1 MSMRRT
7 YSRVQSFPSPESDT
21 LSPLSNQFDQS
32 CVPKLENLHQLQGS
46 LISAE
51 CLSKILDAAIVAQK
65 LGMRLAMDAI
75 SPTTGSKSDWKFIS
89 CYLDSSVL
97 LLDACNNIQLRL
109 DSIRS
114 CLGSIPIG
122 LHYLEGE
129 HEPSGVVLQ
138 RVVESLDFSRFRDK
152 QHCTKIEK
160 SMSRM
165 RTFGKKLSGHT
176 LAYKDTGDIIS
187 PELYKALTSSWA
199 MAVLAIRVLTYATS
213 FRPLTN
219 QCAQPPKDE
228 RWAMLLNELSN
239 KMKVSPKKANDIASM
254 EELARTEVAA
264 QALLKLISSWQKGAN
279 SSLRRMAV
287 KAVAGELRRRK
298 DELDK
303 ALPLLEENIGEFYKQ
318 IVVLRINM
326 LGLLSKAQR
335 EDVFAMVEPFS
346 SEENQMDTN
355 RKQLRSGVAW
365 DIVKRKKI
373 GRSCSLGRIRPHC
386 IGLIKGKILK
396 LSSVN
401 I

>member
-1 MSMRRT
+1 MRRT

-32 CVPKLENLHQLQGS
+32 KLENLHQLQGS
-46 LISAE
+46 LVSAE

-65 LGMRLAMDAI
+65 LGMKLAMEAI
-75 SPTTGSKSDWKFIS
+75 SPTTGSNSDWKFIN

-122 LHYLEGE
+122 LHYLEGD

-138 RVVESLDFSRFRDK
+138 RVVASLDFSRFREK
-152 QHCTKIEK
+152 NHNAKIEK
-160 SMSRM
+160 SISRM
-165 RTFGKKLSGHT
+165 RTFGKKL
-176 LAYKDTGDIIS
+176 AYKDTGDIVS
-187 PELYKALTSSWA
+187 PELYRALTSSWA
-199 MAVLAIRVLTYATS
+199 MAVLAIRVLSYATS
-213 FRPLTN
+213 FRLLTN
-219 QCAQPPKDE
+219 QSAQPPKDE
-228 RWAMLLNELSN
+228 RWAVLLNELSN
-239 KMKVSPKKANDIASM
+239 KIKVSPKKANDIASM
-254 EELARTEVAA
+254 EELARTEIAA
-264 QALLKLISSWQKGAN
+264 QALLKLVSSWKKGGD

-298 DELDK
+298 DELEN
-303 ALPLLEENIGEFYKQ
+303 ALPVLEENIGEFYKQ
-318 IVVLRINM
+318 IVALRINM

-335 EDVFAMVEPFS
+335 EDVFALMVEPFS

-355 RKQLRSGVAW
+355 PKQFQSGGAW
-365 DIVKRKKI
+365 GVVKRKKI
-373 GRSCSLGRIRPHC
+373 GRACSLGRIRPHC

-396 LSSVN
+396 LSSLN

>member
-1 MSMRRT
+1 M
-7 YSRVQSFPSPESDT
+7 QSFPSPESDT
-21 LSPLSNQFDQS
+21 LTPLSNQFDQS
-32 CVPKLENLHQLQGS
+32 KLENLHQLQGS
-46 LISAE
+46 LVSAE

-65 LGMRLAMDAI
+65 LGMKLAMEAI
-75 SPTTGSKSDWKFIS
+75 SPSTGSNSDWKFIN
-89 CYLDSSVL
+89 CYLDSSVM

-114 CLGSIPIG
+114 CLISIPIG

-129 HEPSGVVLQ
+129 HEPSEVVLQ
-138 RVVESLDFSRFRDK
+138 RVVASLDFSRFREK
-152 QHCTKIEK
+152 NHSAKIEK

-165 RTFGKKLSGHT
+165 RTFGKKL
-176 LAYKDTGDIIS
+176 AYKDTGDIVS
-187 PELYKALTSSWA
+187 PELYRALTSSWA
-199 MAVLAIRVLTYATS
+199 MAVLAIRVLSYATS
-213 FRPLTN
+213 FRLLTN

-228 RWAMLLNELSN
+228 RWAVLLNELSN

-254 EELARTEVAA
+254 EELARTELAA
-264 QALLKLISSWQKGAN
+264 QALLKLVSSLQKGGD

-298 DELDK
+298 DELEK
-303 ALPLLEENIGEFYKQ
+303 ALPVLEENIGEFYKQ
-318 IVVLRINM
+318 IVALRINM

-346 SEENQMDTN
+346 SEENQMDSN
-355 RKQLRSGVAW
+355 PKQFQSGGAW
-365 DIVKRKKI
+365 GVVKRKKI
-373 GRSCSLGRIRPHC
+373 GRACSLDRIRPHC
-386 IGLIKGKILK
+386 IGFIKGKILK